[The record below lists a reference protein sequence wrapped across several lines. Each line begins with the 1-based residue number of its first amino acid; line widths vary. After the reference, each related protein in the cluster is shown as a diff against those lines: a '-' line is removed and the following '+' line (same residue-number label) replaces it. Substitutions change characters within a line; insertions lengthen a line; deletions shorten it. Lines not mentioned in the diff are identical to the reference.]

1 MPPRADGQEAARA
14 AFSGGADSANIPTKQ
29 VSIPAE
35 GIGVVALIKQAG
47 LVPSKG
53 EGFRTIEQGGLT
65 MNGEKV
71 TDPKM
76 LIKPED
82 IGDGIVFK
90 KGKKTFLKVTL

>member
-1 MPPRADGQEAARA
+1 
-14 AFSGGADSANIPTKQ
+14 
-29 VSIPAE
+29 
-35 GIGVVALIKQAG
+35 
-47 LVPSKG
+47 G

-82 IGDGIVFK
+82 VGEGIVFR